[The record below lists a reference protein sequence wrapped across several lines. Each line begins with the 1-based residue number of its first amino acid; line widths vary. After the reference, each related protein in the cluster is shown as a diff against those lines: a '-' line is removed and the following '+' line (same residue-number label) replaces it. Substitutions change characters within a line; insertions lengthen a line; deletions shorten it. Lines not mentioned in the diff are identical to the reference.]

1 MFIIHRC
8 KNTKLIILE
17 WLLICDDHVVSY
29 VYHSF
34 CALDISTNFI
44 NELSNHPFLPLDS
57 GVNLSYYDYL

>member
-1 MFIIHRC
+1 MY
-8 KNTKLIILE
+8 
-17 WLLICDDHVVSY
+17 ICDVHVVSY

-57 GVNLSYYDYL
+57 GVNLSYYDYF